1 MSNAEEDL
9 NLIEAFNNGDETSF
23 NRLVLKYQQKIYWLA
38 RRMTGNHFDAEE
50 VVQEVLMV
58 MYKKLKGFEFRSS
71 LFSWIYKITS
81 TRSIN
86 FINRRKVRE
95 SFSIDDNSFIDLKS
109 EDSIT
114 DNIETKEKLD
124 KLNKVLQQLPV
135 KQREVFILRNFDE
148 MSYEE
153 ISNITG
159 KSVGGLKANYFHAYK
174 KIVELM
180 KEGNDG

>member
-9 NLIEAFNNGDETSF
+9 NLIEAFKNGDETSF

-174 KIVELM
+174 KILELM

>member
-9 NLIEAFNNGDETSF
+9 NLIEAFKNGDETSF

-174 KIVELM
+174 KILELI

>member
-9 NLIEAFNNGDETSF
+9 NLIEAFKNGDETSF

-95 SFSIDDNSFIDLKS
+95 SFSIDDNSFINIKS
-109 EDSIT
+109 EGSIS
-114 DNIETKEKLD
+114 DNLEAKEKLD

-174 KIVELM
+174 KILELI

>member
-9 NLIEAFNNGDETSF
+9 NLIAAFNNGDETSF
-23 NRLVLKYQQKIYWLA
+23 NRLVLKYQQKIYWHA

-58 MYKKLKGFEFRSS
+58 MYRKLKKFEQRSS
-71 LFSWIYKITS
+71 LYTWIYKITS

-86 FINRRKVRE
+86 FINRRKVKE
-95 SFSIDDNSFIDLKS
+95 TFSIDDNSLLNLKAD
-109 EDSIT
+109 ESIT
-114 DNIETKEKLD
+114 DNIAAKEKLE
-124 KLNKVLQQLPV
+124 KLDNILQKLPE

-159 KSVGGLKANYFHAYK
+159 KSVGGLKANYFHAFK
-174 KIVELM
+174 KVVELM
-180 KEGNDG
+180 KKENDE

>member
-9 NLIEAFNNGDETSF
+9 NLIEAFKNGDETSF
-23 NRLVLKYQQKIYWLA
+23 NRLILKYQQKIYWLA

-58 MYKKLKGFEFRSS
+58 IYKKLKGFEFRSS
-71 LFSWIYKITS
+71 LYTWIYKITS

-86 FINRRKVRE
+86 FVNRRKVKE
-95 SFSIDDNSFIDLKS
+95 SFSIDEDSFVDLKS
-109 EDSIT
+109 EESIT
-114 DNIETKEKLD
+114 KNIEAKEKLD
-124 KLNKVLQQLPV
+124 KLDKVLQQLPV
-135 KQREVFILRNFDE
+135 KQREIFILRNFDE
-148 MSYEE
+148 MSYQE
-153 ISNITG
+153 ISEITG

-180 KEGNDG
+180 NEGNNG

>member
-9 NLIEAFNNGDETSF
+9 SLVKNFIDGDETSF
-23 NRLVLKYQQKIYWLA
+23 NRLVLKYQQKIYWHA

-58 MYKKLKGFEFRSS
+58 IYKKLKGFEFRSS
-71 LFSWIYKITS
+71 LYTWIYTITS

-86 FINRRKVRE
+86 FINRRKVKE
-95 SFSIDDNSFIDLKS
+95 SFSIDDESFIDLKS
-109 EDSIT
+109 DEKIIH
-114 DNIETKEKLD
+114 NIETKEKLEKLD
-124 KLNKVLQQLPV
+124 KILQLLPL

-148 MSYEE
+148 MNYEE

-159 KSVGGLKANYFHAYK
+159 KSIGGLKANYFHAFK
-174 KIVELM
+174 KVVELM
-180 KEGNDG
+180 KEDNNG

>member
-9 NLIEAFNNGDETSF
+9 NLIEAFKNGDETSF
-23 NRLVLKYQQKIYWLA
+23 NRLVFKYQQKIYWLA

>member
-1 MSNAEEDL
+1 MSNTEEDL
-9 NLIEAFNNGDETSF
+9 NLIEDFKNGDETSF
-23 NRLVLKYQQKIYWLA
+23 NRLVLKYQQKIYWHA
-38 RRMTGNHFDAEE
+38 YRMTGNHFDAEE

-58 MYKKLKGFEFRSS
+58 MFKKLKEFEFRSS
-71 LFSWIYKITS
+71 LYTWIFRITS

-86 FINRRKVRE
+86 FINRRKVKE
-95 SFSIDDNSFIDLKS
+95 SFSINDDSFIDLKS
-109 EDSIT
+109 EESIT
-114 DNIETKEKLD
+114 DNIEAKEKLD

-159 KSVGGLKANYFHAYK
+159 TSVGGLKANYFHAYK

-180 KEGNDG
+180 KEENDG